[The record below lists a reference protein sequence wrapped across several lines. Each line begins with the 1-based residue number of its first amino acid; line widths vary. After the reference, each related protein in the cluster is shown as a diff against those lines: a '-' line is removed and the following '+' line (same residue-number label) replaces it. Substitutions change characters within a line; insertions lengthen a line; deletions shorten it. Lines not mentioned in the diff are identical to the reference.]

1 MAKHTHRE
9 ERPHPLEQD
18 AFAKLVWRVTPI
30 TEVEP
35 RTVSEMLRR

>member
-1 MAKHTHRE
+1 MAKHADGE

-18 AFAKLVWRVTPI
+18 ACAKLVWPVTPI

-35 RTVSEMLRR
+35 RTVSEMLWR